1 LDESGELHE
10 APAWKSKG
18 ELRRAPPT
26 LTPGTGDGSGR
37 APHERSGK
45 EEPGGST
52 GVLPSMRHGAPNF
65 LGNDVVDLR
74 HPSIATPRRKDRLE
88 ARVLAPEEL
97 SWLDEGDPEEPFRTT
112 RFWSL
117 WAAKETAYKVLS
129 KSLGSSPV
137 MAHRALVSRL
147 QFTSPTE
154 ELVEVRGEVL
164 SGPLRVRLSG
174 WASREYVHLMG
185 VGSRGESTPGSQ
197 ADREESG
204 PAGAQPPLE
213 MGMERLPPGLVLEE
227 LRHHFTDREWAGV
240 HGIPSA
246 WVRILARRRLA
257 GLLSPS
263 GARVEILTSGDR
275 PGRTPP
281 TVRVDGSPRPGLDL
295 SLSHHGRF
303 VAWALLLPSP

>member
-1 LDESGELHE
+1 MQGT
-10 APAWKSKG
+10 
-18 ELRRAPPT
+18 RRKTPGGT
-26 LTPGTGDGSGR
+26 LTGPVIPDPRARGWFRGSTARGNGT
-37 APHERSGK
+37 
-45 EEPGGST
+45 EEPVGST

-88 ARVLAPEEL
+88 ARVLSPDER
-97 SWLDEGDPEEPFRTT
+97 SWLDEGDPEEPFRTI

-117 WAAKETAYKVLS
+117 WAAKETAFKVLS

-137 MAHRALVSRL
+137 MVHRTLVSRL
-147 QFTSPTE
+147 QFSSTSE
-154 ELVEVRGEVL
+154 ELMEVRGEVRN
-164 SGPLRVRLSG
+164 SRLRVRLSG

-185 VGSRGESTPGSQ
+185 VGARSEPRADNPI
-197 ADREESG
+197 DREELST
-204 PAGAQPPLE
+204 AGERLPLE
-213 MGMERLPPGLVLEE
+213 MGLERLPEGLVLEE
-227 LRHHFTDREWAGV
+227 LRHRFTDREWAGV

-246 WVRILARRRLA
+246 WVRLLARRRLS

-263 GARVEILTSGDR
+263 GGRVEILTSGDR

-281 TVRVDGSPRPGLDL
+281 TVRVDGSPRSDLDL

-303 VAWALLLPSP
+303 VAWALLLPFP